1 MKKILSVFAAIF
13 CVAAFAAGEF
23 DVKAYGNAKVETT
36 APGVYKFTAQ
46 PGKGW
51 PQFRIALP
59 AKTVWKDAKVCMTIK
74 KLSPAGKITCGVL
87 LGTVKPD
94 SNAIQAGYINN
105 MLLPDKANNLKFSAL
120 GDKTPVELRFSLKNP
135 TEKMVFEISNIKI
148 ETVAVAAE
156 KKVNKKARLK
166 PIPPVMF
173 KGKPFFPLGAYDMF
187 EVGKNG
193 QFGTLD
199 ERFIEA
205 GGNFCDFGAVY
216 MPPEH
221 TILPAYKKAYSTH
234 GQPAIFTALDKMKN
248 DPRFKDVALLVNLSA
263 NILLDDSEAK
273 VYGMHGMLKPAT
285 GEKLELRKKVL
296 AEAAKKLAAYPNV
309 IGYTMDE
316 PENTIWQYYNK
327 HLKHDWE
334 KRQDKGL
341 CEYMVSWLNWTQ
353 DVVKKHHPGAQMM
366 PIIAWEPSYANT
378 AAMYDVLIANTYPHK
393 LEGKKE
399 FDPPLYR
406 VSYDAAMQVA
416 AVRAAGNG
424 KSAIFMPP
432 MYDLRNGH
440 IGYTVREQLYVM
452 FAPITRGVMG
462 IHGWRLQR
470 CSDEYR
476 KFVIF
481 PAMKEVHNLKEYFLG
496 EWYDELVSS
505 DRDTASVDYL
515 RSFKNR
521 VREVESTED
530 GVYQEVGDAVPD
542 VTYCLRKHRTDG
554 SYLLLA
560 VNNMRTP
567 VSANFEINLPNLP
580 RFMIDNINRNDKVW
594 LKGSKA
600 KIKFEPFEVHA
611 YILRP

>member
-1 MKKILSVFAAIF
+1 MKKLLFTVLSLIAAWSIQ
-13 CVAAFAAGEF
+13 AT
-23 DVKAYGNAKVETT
+23 DLTIQAYGNAKVEKT
-36 APGVYKFTAQ
+36 APGVYKFTAS

-51 PQFRIALP
+51 PQIRIAIP
-59 AKTVWKDAKVCMTIK
+59 RGTVWKDAGVYMTIK

-94 SNAIQAGYINN
+94 RNAIKAGYINS
-105 MLLPDKANNLKFSAL
+105 MIPPDKAVNLKFQAL
-120 GDKTPVELRFSLKNP
+120 GDKTPAELRFSLKNP
-135 TEKMVFEISNIKI
+135 TSETVFEISNIKF
-148 ETVAVAAE
+148 ESTAATLP
-156 KKVNKKARLK
+156 KAKKKARLK
-166 PIPPVMF
+166 PIPPVLF

-193 QFGTLD
+193 QFGTVD
-199 ERFIEA
+199 ERFIAA

-216 MPPEH
+216 LPPEY
-221 TILPAYKKAYSTH
+221 TNLPAYKKAYSTH
-234 GQPAIFTALDKMKN
+234 GQPAIFAALDKMKN
-248 DPRFKDVALLVNLSA
+248 DPRFKDVALLIGLSGNLM
-263 NILLDDSEAK
+263 LDESEAK
-273 VYGMHGMLKPAT
+273 VFGMHGYLKPAV

-296 AEAAKKLAAYPNV
+296 AEAAAKLATYPNV

-316 PENTIWQYYNK
+316 PENTVWK
-327 HLKHDWE
+327 HYEKNYKNDWE
-334 KRQDKGL
+334 KRKDKGL
-341 CEYMVSWLNWTQ
+341 CEYMVGWLNWTQ
-353 DVVKKHHPGAQMM
+353 DVIKKNHPNAQMM
-366 PIIAWEPSYANT
+366 PIIAWTPSYENT
-378 AAMYDVLIANTYPHK
+378 TAMFDVLIANSYPHK
-393 LEGKKE
+393 LIGKKE

-440 IGYTVREQLYVM
+440 IGYTVKEQLYVM

-496 EWYDELVSS
+496 EWYDELVTC
-505 DRDTASVDYL
+505 DRDTASVEYL
-515 RSFKNR
+515 RNFENR

-530 GVYQEVGDAVPD
+530 GVFQEVGDTVPD

-567 VSANFEINLPNLP
+567 VSANFEINLPQMP
-580 RFMIDNINRNDKVW
+580 RFMIDNIDRNCKVW
-594 LKGSKA
+594 IKGNKA
-600 KIKFEPFEVHA
+600 TVNFEPFEVHA
-611 YILRP
+611 FILRP